1 MIVDLRGSQGNAF
14 VLLGYAR
21 RWAKELDLDGDAICS
36 QMMSG
41 DYENLLKIMKENFPF
56 VEFIKPEEDI
66 EL

>member
-1 MIVDLRGSQGNAF
+1 
-14 VLLGYAR
+14 
-21 RWAKELDLDGDAICS
+21 
-36 QMMSG
+36 MMSG